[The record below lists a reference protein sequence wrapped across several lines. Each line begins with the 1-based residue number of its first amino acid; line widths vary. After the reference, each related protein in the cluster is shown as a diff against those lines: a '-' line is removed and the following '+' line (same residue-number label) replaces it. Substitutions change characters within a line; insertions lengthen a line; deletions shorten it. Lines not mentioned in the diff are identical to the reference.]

1 MKRFF
6 VLAGLVGIVLTATHT
21 TFAQG
26 QNFPT
31 REVTLVVG
39 YTAGGPM
46 DGLARVIGD
55 RMSNAL
61 GQRVIIENR
70 AGVNGAIATRAVAK
84 SAADGYTLIFNS
96 SNMAT
101 NLPGLKEPGYK
112 WDDFDIVGGMS
123 YGPMVMVVNT
133 ASSKAKTLQEF
144 VAFGKANPGK
154 LTFASFGPQ
163 SIQNVVAQRLNDL
176 SGIGW
181 RGVPYK
187 GGAQITPDLING
199 NVDAYFGF
207 SVFATSIKDQPN
219 IAILAVANTQR
230 IDTIPNVP
238 TFAEAGF
245 PGVNDGA
252 LSGIWAPAGTPKP
265 ILDKL
270 RGAMAEA
277 MKAPD
282 LKGLIGGTGNILYQ
296 GTPAQ
301 FDADIRRQA
310 DQYRDAFK
318 KLGIEPE

>member
-1 MKRFF
+1 MKPSF
-6 VLAGLVGIVLTATHT
+6 VLAGLVATSLTITNAAL
-21 TFAQG
+21 AQE
-26 QNFPT
+26 QNFPN
-31 REVTLVVG
+31 REVRLIVG

-70 AGVNGAIATRAVAK
+70 AGVNGATATRAVAK
-84 SAADGYTLIFNS
+84 SPADGYTLIFNS

-101 NLPGLKEPGYK
+101 NLHGLKEPGYQ
-112 WDDFDIVGGMS
+112 WNDFDIIGGLS
-123 YGPMVMVVNT
+123 YGPMVLVANT

-154 LTFASFGPQ
+154 LTFGSFGPQ
-163 SIQNVVAQRLNDL
+163 SIQNVIAQRLNEL

-187 GGAQITPDLING
+187 GGAQVAPDLING
-199 NVDAYFGF
+199 NVDGYFGF
-207 SVFATSIKDQPN
+207 SVFANSVVGQPN
-219 IAILAVANTQR
+219 IAILAVADKQR

-238 TFAEAGF
+238 TFLEAGY
-245 PGVNDGA
+245 PVNDGA

-277 MKAPD
+277 MKSPD
-282 LKGLIGGTGNILYQ
+282 LKGLIEGTGNLLYR
-296 GTPAQ
+296 GTPQQ
-301 FDADIRRQA
+301 FDADIRRQS
-310 DQYRDAFK
+310 DQYRDDFK
-318 KLGIEPE
+318 KLGIQPE

>member
-1 MKRFF
+1 MKLSF
-6 VLAGLVGIVLTATHT
+6 VLAGLVGISLAATHAS
-21 TFAQG
+21 FAQE

-46 DGLARVIGD
+46 DGLARLIGD

-61 GQRVIIENR
+61 GQRVIVENR
-70 AGVNGAIATRAVAK
+70 AGANGATATRAVAK
-84 SAADGYTLIFNS
+84 APADGYTLIFNS

-101 NLPGLKEPGYK
+101 NLPGLKDPGYK
-112 WDDFDIVGGMS
+112 WDDFDIVGGLS

-154 LTFASFGPQ
+154 LTFGSFGPQ
-163 SIQNVVAQRLNDL
+163 SIQNVIAQRLNEL

-219 IAILAVANTQR
+219 IAILAVADKQR
-230 IDTIPNVP
+230 VDTIPNVP
-238 TFAEAGF
+238 TFAEAGYA
-245 PGVNDGA
+245 VNDGA

-265 ILDKL
+265 VLAKL
-270 RGAMAEA
+270 RVAMAEA
-277 MKAPD
+277 MKSPD
-282 LKGLIGGTGNILYQ
+282 LKGLIEGTGNLLYR
-296 GTPAQ
+296 GTPEQ

-310 DQYRDAFK
+310 DQFRDDFK
-318 KLGIEPE
+318 KLGIQPE